1 MGDFQSCIAV
11 ILAEEGGLSQHRR
24 DPGGLTKYG
33 ISQRSYPELNI
44 AALTKET
51 AITLYRRD
59 YWAKISG
66 DDLPPGLD
74 LLVLDCA
81 INQGVPRAA
90 LLLQEALSI
99 PTDTIIGPVT
109 LRNAQ
114 RAMPELMEHFCA
126 LRAWRYEIDRNEDVF
141 GKGWFRRLFRVFVE
155 ARKRYERETRPA

>member
-1 MGDFQSCIAV
+1 MGNFPRCIEL
-11 ILAEEGGLSQHRR
+11 IMTEEGGLSQHRQ
-24 DPGGLTKYG
+24 DPGGLTNYG

-59 YWAKISG
+59 YWNQISG

-81 INQGVPRAA
+81 INQGVPSAI
-90 LLLQEALSI
+90 LLLQEAVNVPL
-99 PTDTIIGPVT
+99 DGVIGPVT

-114 RAMPELMEHFCA
+114 RAMPDLLNHFCA
-126 LRAWRYEIDRNEDVF
+126 LRAWRYEINHNEDVF
-141 GKGWFRRLFRVFVE
+141 GKGWFRRLFRMH
-155 ARKRYERETRPA
+155 ALAWQWQS